1 MALFLIFRPVSPLAP
16 PRPFLYRAALTRE
29 DQGRAPRA
37 NPLSRPTAALLH
49 EGHVMAQQTDVFYCE
64 VRERTGTG
72 GARAAR
78 REGWIPGVLYGGDLG
93 PVSIRL
99 KQTEVSKAYR
109 AGRMRAHLAKI
120 EVPGQDYL
128 QPVIARQVQVD
139 PVRGHPIHVDLM
151 RVDEKTRIDVDIPV
165 RLVNEAESPGLK
177 RGGVVNMVRHTIK
190 VFAPATAIPEYFIVD
205 VAGLDIGDAVHISA
219 ITLPEGVT
227 PAITDRDFT
236 VVTIAAPS
244 ALRSEEEEAA
254 EAAAAAA
261 PAEGEAAAA
270 PADAKEG
277 AEKADEKKK
286 G

>member
-1 MALFLIFRPVSPLAP
+1 
-16 PRPFLYRAALTRE
+16 
-29 DQGRAPRA
+29 
-37 NPLSRPTAALLH
+37 
-49 EGHVMAQQTDVFYCE
+49 MAQQTDIFHCE
-64 VRERTGTG
+64 IREKTGSG
-72 GARAAR
+72 GARQTR
-78 REGWIPGVLYGGDLG
+78 REGWTPGVLYGGELG
-93 PVSIRL
+93 PVAIRL
-99 KQTEVSKAYR
+99 KSVEVAKAYR

-139 PVRGHPIHVDLM
+139 PVRDHPIHVDLM
-151 RVDEKTRIDVDIPV
+151 RVDEKTRIDVEIPV
-165 RLVNEAESPGLK
+165 RLVNEADSPGLK

-190 VFAPATAIPEYFIVD
+190 VFAPATAIPEYFVVD

-219 ITLPEGVT
+219 IKLPEGVT

-254 EAAAAAA
+254 AAAAAV
-261 PAEGEAAAA
+261 PAEGA
-270 PADAKEG
+270 PAAVDVKDG
-277 AEKADEKKK
+277 GEKADDKKK